1 MNARHTPVML
11 KEMLEA
17 LDPNAGENIVDATF
31 GAGGYSHAIL
41 QNSDCVVWAIDRD
54 PEAIERA
61 KTMDA
66 AYADRFTILQGSFG
80 NMEALLQ
87 QHAVSEVDGIVM
99 DLGVSSPQ
107 LDDDHRGFSFR
118 YDGPLD
124 MRMALE
130 GPTAADFINAA
141 DEERLADIIHFLGE
155 ERLARRIARAIVSA
169 RSDGPIERTGQLAN
183 IIRRVVPKAK
193 DGLDPATRTFMALR
207 LHVNDELGE
216 LDRALNAA
224 ERLLAPGGRLVV
236 VAFHSLEDRRVKRFL
251 VQRTGYGTHISR
263 HAPPAQAERAPSFV
277 QVKRRPVKPSIME
290 IEANPRAR
298 SARLRTARRTAA
310 TPWPQDINAGA
321 AA

>member
-17 LDPNAGENIVDATF
+17 LDPNDGENIVDATF

-41 QNSDCVVWAIDRD
+41 QKSDCVVWAIDRD

-66 AYADRFTILQGSFG
+66 AHAGRFTILQGSFG
-80 NMEALLQ
+80 NMEPLLK

-107 LDDDHRGFSFR
+107 LDDEHRGFSFR

-207 LHVNDELGE
+207 LHINDELGE

-251 VQRTGYGTHISR
+251 DQRTGYGMHISR
-263 HAPPAQAERAPSFV
+263 HAPPAQDERAPSFV
-277 QVKRRPVKPSIME
+277 QLKRRPVKPSVME
-290 IEANPRAR
+290 IQANPRAR
-298 SARLRTARRTAA
+298 SARLRAARRTAA